1 MFQTRRI
8 AFVPAFVALPLVLL
22 SGCAEQTTESTDGV
36 RESAEPTTNFSEST
50 AGGVPHSDAGA
61 TESNT
66 ESESLM
72 TPYTSDAD
80 PAYVLS
86 HSLTRMGGEA
96 ESLETYKGK
105 VVLIVN
111 TASKCGFTS
120 QYDGLQKL
128 YEEKK
133 GDGLV
138 VLGFPSDNF
147 GGQEYDTNAEVVEF
161 CRVNYGVEFPLFE
174 KVDVKG
180 EGATPLF
187 KQLAAQA
194 GGEPKWNF
202 TKYLVGRDGKVVEM
216 YGSGVRPESD
226 ELTSKITELLQG

>member
-1 MFQTRRI
+1 MFQTRRL
-8 AFVPAFVALPLVLL
+8 AFVPAVAVPLMIV
-22 SGCAEQTTESTDGV
+22 GACAEQTTNSTDGV

-50 AGGVPHSDAGA
+50 AGEVPHSDASGGD
-61 TESNT
+61 TNPD
-66 ESESLM
+66 SESLM
-72 TPYTSDAD
+72 TPYTADTD
-80 PAYVLS
+80 PAYVLA
-86 HSLTRMGGEA
+86 HTLNRIEGEA

-111 TASKCGFTS
+111 TASKCGFTP

-180 EGATPLF
+180 DSATPLF
-187 KQLAAQA
+187 KQLAEQA
-194 GGEPKWNF
+194 GGEPRWNF
-202 TKYLVGRDGKVVEM
+202 TKYLVGRDGKVVAM
-216 YGSGVRPESD
+216 YGSNVAPNSD
-226 ELTSKITELLQG
+226 ELTGKIDELLRG